1 MKILLVNTLDNYGGA
16 ARACYRLHKALLEE
30 GIDSKMLVQLKT
42 GDDWTVLGPRTDME
56 RSMGKVRSIIEK
68 IPLKKYNINVTFSLN
83 ISPFSPVVK
92 RINEINPDIVHL
104 HWVND
109 GFLKI
114 ENIPKI
120 KPPIIWTMHD
130 MWLFTGGC
138 HYDEYC
144 DRFKKNCGRCPV
156 LNSNKE
162 NDLSRKT
169 WNRKNKAF
177 SKIKNIT
184 ITTPSQWL
192 TECSKNS
199 TLLKGVKI
207 FTIPN
212 MIDTN
217 VFKPFDKIKAR
228 ELFGLPINKK
238 LILFGAMSNTD
249 KRKGLKELKEALYKI
264 KNINDIE
271 LVIFGSSPPEKE
283 IDFGFKSYYLGRLN
297 DDPSLV
303 ALYNAVDIVINA
315 SHQENLSNVIMES
328 ISCGK
333 PVVAFNIGGNPDM
346 IDHQI
351 NGYLAKPF
359 DTDDLANGIRWVLN
373 NPDYNELCKNAREKV
388 LNNFDKKIV
397 VKRYIE
403 LYKEILKN

>member
-1 MKILLVNTLDNYGGA
+1 MKILLVNIVDNYGGA

-42 GDDWTVLGPRTDME
+42 GDDWTVLSPRTDME

-249 KRKGLKELKEALYKI
+249 KRKGLKELKEALHKI

-271 LVIFGSSPPEKE
+271 LVIFGSSLPEKE

>member
-1 MKILLVNTLDNYGGA
+1 MVNTLDNYGGA

-138 HYDEYC
+138 HCDEYC
-144 DRFKKNCGRCPV
+144 GKYKANCGNCPI

-177 SKIKNIT
+177 SKIKNMLIVG
-184 ITTPSQWL
+184 PGKWH
-192 TECSKNS
+192 TECAKDSL
-199 TLLKGVKI
+199 LLKNRKI
-207 FTIPN
+207 WNIPN
-212 MIDTN
+212 PIDTN

-228 ELFGLPINKK
+228 ELFGLPLNKK
-238 LILFGAMSNTD
+238 LILFGAINLKD
-249 KRKGLKELKEALYKI
+249 KNKGVKELQEALHKI

-359 DTDDLANGIRWVLN
+359 DTDDLANGIKWVLN

>member
-199 TLLKGVKI
+199 TLLKGGKI

>member
-83 ISPFSPVVK
+83 ISPFSPVVE

-177 SKIKNIT
+177 SKIKNMLIVG
-184 ITTPSQWL
+184 PGKWH
-192 TECSKNS
+192 TECAKDSL
-199 TLLKGVKI
+199 LLKNRKI
-207 FTIPN
+207 WNIPN
-212 MIDTN
+212 PIDTN

-249 KRKGLKELKEALYKI
+249 KRKGLKELKEALHKI

-359 DTDDLANGIRWVLN
+359 DTDDLANGIKWVLN